1 MLSELSSI
9 QDVKTLISVCS
20 VKDLEV
26 WKVASKFI
34 VRNIK
39 SKNYIVI
46 VPDNEVELFT
56 KSTNKKFKV
65 KPESLFI
72 GKLKESLKERISIAN
87 QDRIGWYLQQFIKFS
102 AIKKA
107 IINNADNDVILIW
120 DADTIPLKKLN
131 FISTNNKIAYYIG
144 KENHKP
150 YFSFIKKFLGLDK
163 IVKFSFI
170 TQCFPARVI
179 WIKDF
184 FKCLENRHK
193 KKWQDA
199 LINSIDFNQRTGF
212 SEYETLGTFISH
224 NYKDSFIINENSWLR
239 SGNGLIGSVFNID
252 KFPFSL
258 IIKYYDFISFEASD
272 LSFRKLKKIFN
283 KIISIIFFRSFFIR
297 SKKKEV
303 EIFLKNYF
311 NSSEYK
317 TIIQIG
323 SNDGVQNDPIR
334 KFLIYPGN
342 YKAVLIEPIPYYIKK
357 LKKIYQQR
365 KDIKI
370 IKAAVGSENKTK
382 KLYYISP
389 KIADLMNGD
398 GPFNNWAHGQGS
410 FNLETV
416 VYWIKQNSFRGKKY
430 RNSVPFFISSI
441 KQIKT
446 KIIKTQKIIPSN
458 NGNLL
463 LIVDVQGYELE
474 VLKGIDWSNA
484 PRYLMLEDD
493 QKKSNNLISFLNKK
507 NFIFLYG
514 STDKIF
520 VNKKYI

>member
-1 MLSELSSI
+1 M
-9 QDVKTLISVCS
+9 
-20 VKDLEV
+20 
-26 WKVASKFI
+26 
-34 VRNIK
+34 
-39 SKNYIVI
+39 
-46 VPDNEVELFT
+46 
-56 KSTNKKFKV
+56 
-65 KPESLFI
+65 
-72 GKLKESLKERISIAN
+72 
-87 QDRIGWYLQQFIKFS
+87 
-102 AIKKA
+102 
-107 IINNADNDVILIW
+107 
-120 DADTIPLKKLN
+120 
-131 FISTNNKIAYYIG
+131 
-144 KENHKP
+144 
-150 YFSFIKKFLGLDK
+150 
-163 IVKFSFI
+163 
-170 TQCFPARVI
+170 
-179 WIKDF
+179 
-184 FKCLENRHK
+184 
-193 KKWQDA
+193 
-199 LINSIDFNQRTGF
+199 INSIDFNQRTGF

-334 KFLIYPGN
+334 KFLKYPGN

-389 KIADLMNGD
+389 KTADLMNGD
-398 GPFNNWAHGQGS
+398 GPFNNWAHGRGS

-416 VYWIKQNSFRGKKY
+416 VYWIKQNSFR
-430 RNSVPFFISSI
+430 
-441 KQIKT
+441 
-446 KIIKTQKIIPSN
+446 
-458 NGNLL
+458 
-463 LIVDVQGYELE
+463 
-474 VLKGIDWSNA
+474 
-484 PRYLMLEDD
+484 
-493 QKKSNNLISFLNKK
+493 
-507 NFIFLYG
+507 
-514 STDKIF
+514 
-520 VNKKYI
+520 